1 MKKVLKIIF
10 NKFLITGILFAVWMI
25 YFDQNNWSS
34 QEKRKKQLWDVEQN
48 IAYLNSE
55 ITRMEQEHNEMIHNP
70 EKLEKFAREQYKMK
84 RDNEDLYIVEQ

>member
-1 MKKVLKIIF
+1 MKKVLKIVF
-10 NKFLITGILFAVWMI
+10 NKFLVTGVLFAVWII

-34 QEKRKKQLWDVEQN
+34 QRARNKQLRDTEHN
-48 IAYLNSE
+48 IEYLNGE
-55 ITRMEQEHNEMIHNP
+55 IARMEQEQYDLTHNP